1 MSAMVRT
8 SCRPEGDGLLSW
20 VDEEGNASGWL
31 GHALLDNRESV
42 ARSMK
47 VMEHEW
53 VVEIRIV
60 EAVAEEGRRGMT
72 FPVVEPV
79 TVPA

>member
-1 MSAMVRT
+1 MMRMFCSR
-8 SCRPEGDGLLSW
+8 GL
-20 VDEEGNASGWL
+20 DEL
-31 GHALLDNRESV
+31 GRFGYYFGCRESV